1 MLNRRGFFSRFLG
14 IALAIAL
21 GIIACQPQSPTS
33 ESTDPQT
40 TSAETSTAPILLNGT
55 GASFPF
61 FIYQRW
67 FEEYNQI
74 HSNVQIN
81 YQPTGSEVGIQQ
93 MIAGT
98 IDFGASDIAMTDD
111 EITQVSQGVI
121 LLPITA
127 GSVAIAYNLPGIE
140 SGLKL
145 PRSVYPEIFSGAITT
160 WTDPKIAEANPD
172 LTLPDLPIIL
182 VHRADGSG
190 TTAAVTS
197 HLSAISPAWES
208 DIGSG
213 LSVPWPTGVAVKANA
228 GVSAQIQQAEGAI
241 GYVEYAYAQQLNMTM
256 AALENQ
262 AGQYVLPGV
271 ESAAK
276 ALSTVV
282 FPENL
287 RAFAPDPEGAESYPI
302 ATYSWILVYQ
312 TYEDATKAETIRS
325 VLQWCLTEGQKVSA
339 ELGYVPLPETV
350 AQQVMAAIEKIQ
362 T

>member
-1 MLNRRGFFSRFLG
+1 MLTRRSFWIKFW
-14 IALAIAL
+14 AIAMAITL
-21 GIIACQPQSPTS
+21 GIIACQPQSQTPDS
-33 ESTDPQT
+33 PDAQT
-40 TSAETSTAPILLNGT
+40 TPADANASQILLNGT

-67 FEEYNQI
+67 FEAYNQL
-74 HSNVQIN
+74 HPNVQIN

-93 MIAGT
+93 MISGT
-98 IDFGASDIAMTDD
+98 IDFGASDIAMTD
-111 EITQVSQGVI
+111 EEMAQVSQGVV
-121 LLPITA
+121 LLPMTG

-160 WTDPKIAEANPD
+160 WNDPEIAAANPE

-208 DIGSG
+208 DIGAG
-213 LSVPWPTGVAVKANA
+213 LSVPWPTGIAIKANA
-228 GVSAQIQQAEGAI
+228 GVSAQIQQAEGTI
-241 GYVEYAYAQQLNMTM
+241 GYVEFAYAQQLDMTL

-276 ALSTVV
+276 ALSTVTL
-282 FPENL
+282 PDNL
-287 RAFAPDPEGAESYPI
+287 RAFAPDPEGAEAYPI
-302 ATYSWILVYQ
+302 ATYSWLLAYQ
-312 TYEDATKAETIRS
+312 SYGDPDKAETVRS
-325 VLQWCLTEGQKVSA
+325 VLQWCLTDGQKVSA
-339 ELGYVPLPETV
+339 ELGYVPLPEAV
-350 AQQVMAAIEKIQ
+350 AQQVMAATEKIQ
-362 T
+362 A